1 MEGKWYTIASGSLMS
16 YAGQRKHRS
25 YQTYGVVRRF
35 WDVLRENE
43 NLMIYVSSVA
53 LEALYFARIRI
64 PCDIRAIWYALYSAS
79 DTAGIYLVPV
89 EIPKRGY
96 GSHYARAGGVSG

>member
-1 MEGKWYTIASGSLMS
+1 MS

-25 YQTYGVVRRF
+25 YQTYGVVRRC

-64 PCDIRAIWYALYSAS
+64 PCDICAIW
-79 DTAGIYLVPV
+79 
-89 EIPKRGY
+89 
-96 GSHYARAGGVSG
+96 